1 MRQEL
6 TYTWTNPD
14 KQINEGEDLVAGVDV
29 GSVGSKAVVL
39 SGTDILCYG
48 IIRTG
53 SSSVDSARNA
63 LEKALSETG
72 IKIDDMS
79 FTVGTGY
86 GRANVNFA
94 NKIITEIS
102 CHARGVNYMAGP
114 SVKTVLDMGGQ
125 DCKVIR
131 CDEKGKAIEFLM
143 NDKCAAGTGRGLEVI
158 SDILK
163 IPLPEMGAASFEVKN
178 KPPQISN
185 TCVVFARSELKA
197 MRMKGYSVSELLA
210 AYMESISDRV
220 IGLIQRLKLEK
231 ELAISGGIAKNIGI
245 VKRIEDKLDLK
256 VLEAKPDPVIA
267 GALGAAL
274 FARDFLIRQKGM
286 KTGEQNN

>member
-6 TYTWTNPD
+6 TYAWTNQD
-14 KQINEGEDLVAGVDV
+14 KRLNNAEDLVAGVDV

-39 SGTDILCYG
+39 AGSEILCYG

-53 SSSVDSARNA
+53 SSSADSAR
-63 LEKALSETG
+63 KALDKAIGESG
-72 IKIDDMS
+72 IKADDIR

-86 GRANVNFA
+86 GRANVSFA

-114 SVKTVLDMGGQ
+114 AVRTVLDMGGQ

-131 CDEKGKAIEFLM
+131 CDEKGKAVEFLM

-163 IPLPEMGAASFEVKN
+163 IPLTEMGAASFNVN
-178 KPPQISN
+178 DRPLQISN

-197 MRMKGYSVSELLA
+197 MRMKGYSESELLA
-210 AYMESISDRV
+210 AYMDSISDRV

-256 VLEAKPDPVIA
+256 VLEVKPDPIIA

-274 FARDFLIRQKGM
+274 FARDFLVREKGV
-286 KTGEQNN
+286 KTSD

>member
-14 KQINEGEDLVAGVDV
+14 KRVNSEEDLVAGVDV

-39 SGTDILCYG
+39 AGSEILCYG

-53 SSSVDSARNA
+53 SSSGDSAQKA
-63 LEKALSETG
+63 LEKAISESA
-72 IKIDDMS
+72 IKADDIN

-86 GRANVNFA
+86 GRANVSFA

-114 SVKTVLDMGGQ
+114 SVRTVLDMGGQ

-131 CDEKGKAIEFLM
+131 CDEKGKAVEFLM

-163 IPLPEMGAASFEVKN
+163 IPLTEMGAASLDVKD

-197 MRMKGYSVSELLA
+197 MRMKGCSESELLA
-210 AYMESISDRV
+210 AYMDSISDRV
-220 IGLIQRLKLEK
+220 IGLIQRIKLEK

-245 VKRIEDKLDLK
+245 VKRIEDKLNLK
-256 VLEAKPDPVIA
+256 VLEANPDPIIA

-274 FARDFLIRQKGM
+274 YARDFLIRE
-286 KTGEQNN
+286 KTISTGN

>member
-1 MRQEL
+1 MRTEL

-14 KQINEGEDLVAGVDV
+14 IHLSEVEDLVAGVDV
-29 GSVGSKAVVL
+29 GSVGSKAAVL
-39 SGTDILCYG
+39 SGSEILCYG
-48 IIRTG
+48 VIRTG
-53 SSSVDSARNA
+53 SSSADSARNA
-63 LEKALSETG
+63 LDKALSETG
-72 IKIDDMS
+72 IKIDDMR

-86 GRANVNFA
+86 GRANVAFA
-94 NKIITEIS
+94 NKIITEMS
-102 CHARGVNYMAGP
+102 CHARGVNHMVGP
-114 SVKTVLDMGGQ
+114 SVRTVLDMGGQ

-131 CDEKGKAIEFLM
+131 CDEKGKAVEFLM

-163 IPLPEMGAASFEVKN
+163 IPLPDMGAASFNVKD
-178 KPPQISN
+178 KLPQISN

-197 MRMKGYSVSELLA
+197 MKMKGYSEGELLA
-210 AYMESISDRV
+210 AYMDSISDRV
-220 IGLIQRLKLEK
+220 IGLIQRIKLEK

-256 VLEAKPDPVIA
+256 VLEAKPDPIIA

-274 FARDFLIRQKGM
+274 FARDFFNRQKGT
-286 KTGEQNN
+286 KAND

>member
-14 KQINEGEDLVAGVDV
+14 KRLNNVEDLVAGVDV

-39 SGTDILCYG
+39 TGSEILCYG

-53 SSSVDSARNA
+53 SSSADSAR
-63 LEKALSETG
+63 KALDKAIGESG
-72 IKIDDMS
+72 IKADDIR

-86 GRANVNFA
+86 GRANVSFA

-114 SVKTVLDMGGQ
+114 AVRTVLDMGGQ

-131 CDEKGKAIEFLM
+131 CDEKGKAVEFLM

-163 IPLPEMGAASFEVKN
+163 IPLTEMGAASFNVKDR
-178 KPPQISN
+178 PLQISN

-197 MRMKGYSVSELLA
+197 MRMKGYSESELLA
-210 AYMESISDRV
+210 AYMDSISDRV

-256 VLEAKPDPVIA
+256 VLEVKPDPIIA

-274 FARDFLIRQKGM
+274 FARDFLIREKGV
-286 KTGEQNN
+286 KTSD

>member
-114 SVKTVLDMGGQ
+114 SVRTVLDMGGQ

>member
-1 MRQEL
+1 MRKEL

-14 KQINEGEDLVAGVDV
+14 IDLHKVEDLVAGVDV
-29 GSVGSKAVVL
+29 GSVGSKAAVL
-39 SGTDILCYG
+39 SGSEILCYG

-53 SSSVDSARNA
+53 SNSANSARNA
-63 LEKALSETG
+63 LEKALNETG
-72 IKIDDMS
+72 IKIDDMQ

-86 GRANVNFA
+86 GRANVDFA

-114 SVKTVLDMGGQ
+114 SVRTVLDMGGQ

-131 CDEKGKAIEFLM
+131 CDEKGKAVEFLM

-163 IPLPEMGAASFEVKN
+163 IPLPEMGAASFNVEN

-197 MRMKGYSVSELLA
+197 MRMKGYSDSELLA
-210 AYMESISDRV
+210 AYMDSISDRV
-220 IGLIQRLKLEK
+220 IGLIQRLTLEK

-245 VKRIEDKLDLK
+245 VKRIEDKLELK
-256 VLEAKPDPVIA
+256 VLEAKPDPIIA

-274 FARDFLIRQKGM
+274 FARDFLIRKKG
-286 KTGEQNN
+286 TEQNG

>member
-6 TYTWTNPD
+6 TYAWTNPD
-14 KQINEGEDLVAGVDV
+14 KRVDDGEDLVAGVDV

-39 SGTDILCYG
+39 SGSDILCYG

-63 LEKALSETG
+63 LIKALGETG

-86 GRANVNFA
+86 GRANVDFA

-114 SVKTVLDMGGQ
+114 SVRTVLDMGGQ

-163 IPLPEMGAASFEVKN
+163 IPLTEMGAASFNVKE
-178 KPPQISN
+178 KLPQISN

-197 MRMKGYSVSELLA
+197 MRMKGYSESELLA

-220 IGLIQRLKLEK
+220 IGLIQRLKVEK

-245 VKRIEDKLDLK
+245 VKRIEDKLELK
-256 VLEAKPDPVIA
+256 VLEAKPDPIIA

-274 FARDFLIRQKGM
+274 YARDFLVREKN
-286 KTGEQNN
+286 KNTGG

>member
-1 MRQEL
+1 MRTEL
-6 TYTWTNPD
+6 AYTWTNPD
-14 KQINEGEDLVAGVDV
+14 IRLNEVEDLVAGVDV

-39 SGTDILCYG
+39 SGSEIFCYG

-53 SSSVDSARNA
+53 SSSADSARNA
-63 LEKALSETG
+63 LDKALSETS
-72 IKIDDMS
+72 IKIDDMR
-79 FTVGTGY
+79 FTIGTGY
-86 GRANVNFA
+86 GRANVDFA

-114 SVKTVLDMGGQ
+114 SVRTVLDMGGQ

-131 CDEKGKAIEFLM
+131 CDEKGKAVEFLM

-163 IPLPEMGAASFEVKN
+163 IPLPDMGAASFNVKD

-197 MRMKGYSVSELLA
+197 MRMKGYSESELLA
-210 AYMESISDRV
+210 AYLDSISDRV
-220 IGLIQRLKLEK
+220 IGLIQRIKLEK

-256 VLEAKPDPVIA
+256 VLEAKPDPIIA

-274 FARDFLIRQKGM
+274 FARGFLNRVKGT
-286 KTGEQNN
+286 KAND

>member
-1 MRQEL
+1 MRKEL

-14 KQINEGEDLVAGVDV
+14 IDLHKAEDLVAGVDV
-29 GSVGSKAVVL
+29 GSVGSKAAVL
-39 SGTDILCYG
+39 SGSEILCYS

-53 SSSVDSARNA
+53 SNSANSARNA
-63 LEKALSETG
+63 LEGALNETG
-72 IKIDDMS
+72 IKIDDML

-86 GRANVNFA
+86 GRANVDFA

-102 CHARGVNYMAGP
+102 CHARGGNYMAGP
-114 SVKTVLDMGGQ
+114 SVRTVLDMGGQ

-131 CDEKGKAIEFLM
+131 CDEKGKAVEFLM

-163 IPLPEMGAASFEVKN
+163 IPLPEMGAASFNAKN

-197 MRMKGYSVSELLA
+197 MRMKGYSESELLA
-210 AYMESISDRV
+210 AYMDSISDRV
-220 IGLIQRLKLEK
+220 IGLIQRLTLEK

-256 VLEAKPDPVIA
+256 VLEAKPDPIIA

-274 FARDFLIRQKGM
+274 FARDFLIRKKGA
-286 KTGEQNN
+286 EQNG